1 MTVGPLELEPPR
13 TVVAHRSHNLWRI
26 TLDNLKLIPG
36 TMGFMASEDGVIY
49 DPSGIV
55 RATYNN
61 ADGYVTCS
69 VKILDGSW
77 VTFGVQRLVASA
89 HLECPGDP
97 ADFVVNHVDLDV
109 ENNHVN
115 NLEWVTV
122 EQNNIHAA
130 LFGLECDRIQLEAI
144 SEVDGKMPLKVFAK
158 SIEDMAE
165 LTFTDKLE
173 IWRSIKDSAAIGAW
187 RFKYIRAGEKPK
199 ELHSDQQFTKG
210 VNREADFY
218 VKKPIWIKDLD
229 TEDIAKYESV
239 TAAAKT
245 HKVECN
251 HINFAICKP
260 GKPRLFK
267 KNFMV
272 SDTGEFPELTAEDID
287 KRRASGGRLVIGYCI
302 ENKTLVTA
310 QSAGSFVREYNLSKK
325 AITTTLKDNRLV
337 VKQGW
342 LFVYDTPENRER
354 LFDEIKRL
362 TGSVPD

>member
-1 MTVGPLELEPPR
+1 M
-13 TVVAHRSHNLWRI
+13 
-26 TLDNLKLIPG
+26 KQIPG

-49 DPSGIV
+49 DSSGII
-55 RATYNN
+55 RTTYNN

-69 VKILDGSW
+69 VKLLDGSW
-77 VTFGVQRLVASA
+77 VTFGVQRLVALA
-89 HLECPGDP
+89 HLKCLGDP
-97 ADFVVNHVDLDV
+97 CNFVVNHIDLDV
-109 ENNHVN
+109 ENNHIS

-130 LFGLECDRIQLEAI
+130 LFGFECNRIQLEAVR
-144 SEVDGKMPLKVFAK
+144 VDSKVPVKIFAK
-158 SIEDMAE
+158 SIESMAE
-165 LTFTDKLE
+165 ETSTCKLD
-173 IWRSIKDSAAIGAW
+173 IWRSIKDSVVIGKW
-187 RFKYIRAGEKPK
+187 QFRYIRSGEKPK

-210 VNREADFY
+210 VSRDADFY
-218 VKKPIWIKDLD
+218 VKKQIWIKDLD
-229 TEDIAKYESV
+229 TGDVAWYESV

-260 GKPRLFK
+260 ERLRLFK

-272 SDTGEFPELTAEDID
+272 SDTGEFPELTAEEID
-287 KRRASGGRLVIGYCI
+287 KRRACGGRLVVGYQI
-302 ENKTLVTA
+302 DSKMIVTA
-310 QSAGSFVREYNLSKK
+310 QSASAFVQEYELSKK